1 MKERLLN
8 IKKSLDLTSSLL
20 TDYCQIYGNFV
31 GKVQGIEDM
40 NNTILS
46 FLEEIEKLLKE
57 QTTNDY
63 K

>member
-8 IKKSLDLTSSLL
+8 IKKSLDLASSLM
-20 TDYCQIYGNFV
+20 TDYCQTYGDFV

-46 FLEEIEKLLKE
+46 FLKELERLLKE